1 MEKQVYRIINPDQFF
16 LLKQRADWQTR
27 VFKNNGGSLDNC
39 ITPYQLREMIDKGVI
54 VFPKGT
60 DVQEN
65 DVIIASEG
73 NLYNVWKEINTIND
87 ILYHRMTTIKHIVYL
102 LGGKHFKGVNTFEI
116 KSSEDSKGEYNLEVK
131 GIGNSSAEIEEEKQE
146 VFSAKVVKEMDASG
160 VLNKESYA
168 KAIKYAE
175 QNNLLKR
182 EGRDTDI
189 ALLIEQRNP
198 NNPNVLTREKHS
210 IELAYDLVE
219 KSNLAFKLQ
228 GGIDSLFHL
237 NTNVNANKSI
247 CKSASFRFEF
257 EAEFGPIKQL

>member
-1 MEKQVYRIINPDQFF
+1 MEKSVYRILNPDQLF
-16 LLKQRADWQTR
+16 LLQNNANFQNQLFNR
-27 VFKNNGGSLDNC
+27 NGGSLDNC
-39 ITPYQLREMIDKGVI
+39 ITPYDLKDKISKGTI
-54 VFPKGT
+54 ILPAGT
-60 DVQEN
+60 DVMEG

-73 NLYNVWKEINTIND
+73 NLYNIWKEINTIND

-116 KSSEDSKGEYNLEVK
+116 KSSLESKDVYDLEVK
-131 GIGNSSAEIEEEKQE
+131 GCVNASAEIEGERQE
-146 VFSAKVVKEMDASG
+146 SFSVKVIKEMDASG
-160 VLNKESYA
+160 VLTNESYA
-168 KAIKYAE
+168 KAIRYAE

-198 NNPNVLTREKHS
+198 NNPNILTREKHS

-228 GGIDSLFHL
+228 GGVDSLFHID
-237 NTNVNANKSI
+237 TNDSANKSI
-247 CKSASFRFEF
+247 SKSASFRFEF
-257 EAEFGPIKQL
+257 EAEFGPIK